1 VAIIASGPVL
11 YNALL
16 ASQELEKEGISCMVV
31 NNHTIKP
38 IDSKTIIDSAKH
50 CGAVVTVEEHQIM
63 GGCGSAVCEV
73 LAQNYPVPVE
83 MVGMNDTFGES
94 GKPNELIEKYGMG
107 KYAIINKVKQVLKRK
122 K

>member
-1 VAIIASGPVL
+1 M

-16 ASQELEKEGISCMVV
+16 AAMDLEKEGISCMVV

-38 IDSKTIIDSAKH
+38 MNIDTIVGAAMH

-73 LAQNYPVPVE
+73 LAQHQPVPVE
-83 MVGMNDTFGES
+83 MVGMQNTFGES
-94 GKPNELIEKYGMG
+94 GKPEELIAKYKMD
-107 KYAIINKVKQVLKRK
+107 KIAVVEAVRKVLKRK
-122 K
+122 